1 MKLNTGMKDMSD
13 ENKYILEYL
22 PVVKQKT
29 YTLGAVYKHFAG
41 HNMYSLIASS
51 SYMNNKNVKY
61 KDNIEEPERLS
72 LDYNSGESEFKLRS
86 ENLFRLPYIQLAVGG
101 NVEYIKYTNESY
113 QKIFTDRPFIQEYNT
128 SLGLTK
134 WGLFAT
140 ATYES
145 YNEDAGNRKVKMFN
159 KEELPLFEKVGLHP
173 VFFGQLLA
181 GQYMPALTYMLWFN
195 DMEQRNDNWT
205 KFVNSD
211 EWNTMKVKPEYANTV
226 SKVRK
231 KFLIPLDYSQI

>member
-1 MKLNTGMKDMSD
+1 MKDMSD

-51 SYMNNKNVKY
+51 SYMNNKNLKY

-86 ENLFRLPYIQLAVGG
+86 ENLFRPPYIQLAVGG

-113 QKIFTDRPFIQEYNT
+113 QKIFYRPAIYSGIQY
-128 SLGLTK
+128 
-134 WGLFAT
+134 FAG
-140 ATYES
+140 ADEV
-145 YNEDAGNRKVKMFN
+145 GVICNRN
-159 KEELPLFEKVGLHP
+159 
-173 VFFGQLLA
+173 
-181 GQYMPALTYMLWFN
+181 
-195 DMEQRNDNWT
+195 
-205 KFVNSD
+205 
-211 EWNTMKVKPEYANTV
+211 
-226 SKVRK
+226 VRK
-231 KFLIPLDYSQI
+231 LQRTIYGFARIANRRKQLQYENE

>member
-1 MKLNTGMKDMSD
+1 
-13 ENKYILEYL
+13 
-22 PVVKQKT
+22 
-29 YTLGAVYKHFAG
+29 
-41 HNMYSLIASS
+41 MYSLIASS
-51 SYMNNKNVKY
+51 SYMNNKNLKY

-145 YNEDAGNRKVKMFN
+145 YNERFTASLGLRTDANNYSTKMNNMVDQLSPRLSLSYRFYKDFYVNGNIGRFF
-159 KEELPLFEKVGLHP
+159 ELPAYTSMGFK
-173 VFFGQLLA
+173 
-181 GQYMPALTYMLWFN
+181 
-195 DMEQRNDNWT
+195 DNQGST
-205 KFVNSD
+205 SIK
-211 EWNTMKVKPEYANTV
+211 
-226 SKVRK
+226 
-231 KFLIPLDYSQI
+231 